1 MNYKNFP
8 LVSKVVFGR
17 GSIAQLN
24 EIISPKR
31 KNEKSPFIYLIDED
45 FKNNDNIISKIYIS
59 YDESIIF
66 ISSKDEPKTSQS

>member
-1 MNYKNFP
+1 MNFKNFP

-31 KNEKSPFIYLIDED
+31 KNEKSPFIYLIDDVFE
-45 FKNNDNIISKIYIS
+45 NNNNIISNISLS
-59 YDESIIF
+59 YDDYII
-66 ISSKDEPKTSQS
+66 QR

>member
-1 MNYKNFP
+1 MNFKNFP

-31 KNEKSPFIYLIDED
+31 KNEKSPFIYLIDDVFE
-45 FKNNDNIISKIYIS
+45 NN
-59 YDESIIF
+59 F
-66 ISSKDEPKTSQS
+66 FL